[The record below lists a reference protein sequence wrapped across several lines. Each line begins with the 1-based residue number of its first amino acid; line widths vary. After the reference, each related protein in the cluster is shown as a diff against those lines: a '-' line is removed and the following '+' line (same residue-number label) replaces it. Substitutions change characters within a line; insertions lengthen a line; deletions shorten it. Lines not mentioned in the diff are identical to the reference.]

1 MQIQGYFD
9 LRFEALKDAFAEL
22 FDDPQERG
30 AALCV
35 QVGGETVVD
44 IWAGTADKD
53 GAGLAQRHHPQPVLL
68 HQDLRRRRR
77 PAAGRAGQARTGRS
91 RGPLVAEFAAAGKER
106 VTLRQL
112 LSHRAGL
119 PALHAPLPAEAL
131 YDWRR

>member
-53 GAGLAQRHHPQPVLL
+53 GAQAWHSDTILNLFSCTKTFTAVAALQLVGEGKLELDVPV
-68 HQDLRRRRR
+68 
-77 PAAGRAGQARTGRS
+77 ARYW
-91 RGPLVAEFAAAGKER
+91 PELAAAGIVLEDSAQG
-106 VTLRQL
+106 TT
-112 LSHRAGL
+112 
-119 PALHAPLPAEAL
+119 
-131 YDWRR
+131 WRRA